1 MDALILAAG
10 SGRRLRMNRPKC
22 LVELGDRPLI
32 DHQLQALA
40 WAGVDRVVVV
50 AGYMADD
57 VIAALPPGL
66 PVIVN
71 EHYAETNSMYSF
83 WLARHA
89 IGEEMVVLNGDVLFH
104 PVIPRALV

>member
-10 SGRRLRMNRPKC
+10 SGRRLRLNRPKC
-22 LVELGDRPLI
+22 LVELGGRPLI

-57 VIAALPPGL
+57 VMAALPPGL
-66 PVIVN
+66 PVVVN
-71 EHYAETNSMYSF
+71 EDYAETNSLYSF
-83 WLARHA
+83 
-89 IGEEMVVLNGDVLFH
+89 
-104 PVIPRALV
+104 